1 MAKLVVLKFVNGNF
15 EQGFSVV
22 LQISEEGDR
31 PFFQTI
37 GHLPAAPQLPQLYKN
52 WQTIYHG
59 FDDRTRKHTTAS
71 PHRLEIP
78 AGQVTNV
85 SMRDECDNVA
95 HTLAEQLNQWL
106 RSETFRPIREGI
118 LENLKRNDRVRLIL
132 QTEDPLLKRLPWH
145 IWDICDRYPRTEMAL
160 SAATYGSVRRQP
172 HHPTVSGAKVRILAI
187 LGSDHGI
194 DVQADQR
201 LLRRLPNAEITFLVK
216 PKRKELNDQLW
227 AQGWDI
233 LFFAGHSASQP
244 NDEAG
249 KIYINDTESLTT
261 VKLRYALKKAVES
274 GLKLAIFNSCD
285 GLGLA
290 RDLADLQ
297 IPQVIVMRE
306 PVPDL
311 VAQEFLKSF
320 LEAFARGESFYLA
333 VREAR
338 EKLQGLEDQF
348 PCATW
353 LPIIC
358 QNPAEIPPTWANW
371 CGQSA
376 SEQPKA
382 TSGKERSGHRVAPHL
397 DADSSQGIVIRITA
411 DRPAATQTL
420 PRPVATAK
428 RRPKSKSQKF
438 LERSSDITQQ
448 LYQFGNR
455 WLQLGLLILQATVIG
470 GVSSCVGAAIGFWL
484 AYRSPMT
491 SWWQIWLP
499 KLSGLLPFGLQ
510 LRPAIVLFAVTGF
523 CTACGL
529 MHTRHLERQPWFWTS
544 TLLAAFGY
552 ALAWASWQFG
562 MIQTTWAGMIV
573 LGAIAALF
581 LIAGLGLVEHPL
593 LHVIIAVVGTGLVS
607 WVGLLSAKPVI
618 LLLSVQGNTVLSADA
633 FSTALYF
640 FSRLGTVISLWFA
653 ISYFVIAPRMLRSR
667 WQ

>member
-1 MAKLVVLKFVNGNF
+1 MAKLVVLKFVNGNVD
-15 EQGFSVV
+15 QGFSIV

-37 GHLPAAPQLPQLYKN
+37 GHLPAAPQLSQLYKS
-52 WQTIYHG
+52 WQSIYHR
-59 FDDRTRKHTTAS
+59 FDNRTRKHTAAS
-71 PHRLEIP
+71 TYRLEVP

-85 SMRDECDNVA
+85 SMRDECDAVA
-95 HTLAEQLNQWL
+95 QNLGQHLNQWL
-106 RSETFRPIREGI
+106 RSETFRPVREGI
-118 LENLKRNDRVRLIL
+118 LENLKRNDRVRIIL

-145 IWDICDRYPRTEMAL
+145 VWDICDRYPRTEIAL
-160 SAATYGSVRRQP
+160 SAATYGSVRHQS
-172 HHPTVSGAKVRILAI
+172 HHPSVNSTKVRILAI
-187 LGSDHGI
+187 LGSDQGI
-194 DVQADQR
+194 DVQADQW

-227 AQGWDI
+227 AQGWDV
-233 LFFAGHSASQP
+233 LFFAGHSSSQP
-244 NDEAG
+244 NDETG
-249 KIYINDTESLTT
+249 KIYLNDSESLTT

-306 PVPDL
+306 PVPDQ

-358 QNPAEIPPTWANW
+358 QNPAETPPSWANW

-376 SEQPKA
+376 QSPQA
-382 TSGKERSGHRVAPHL
+382 TVTERPGSRVAPHL
-397 DADSSQGIVIRITA
+397 DADSSQGIVIRITT
-411 DRPAATQTL
+411 DRPAPTQTL
-420 PRPVATAK
+420 PRPITPAK

-438 LERSSDITQQ
+438 LERSTTMTQQ
-448 LYQFGNR
+448 LYQLGNR

-470 GVSSCVGAAIGFWL
+470 GVSSCAGAAIGFWL
-484 AYRSPMT
+484 AYWSPLASLWRS
-491 SWWQIWLP
+491 WLP
-499 KLSGLLPFGLQ
+499 HLSGLMPFGIQ
-510 LRPAIVLFAVTGF
+510 LHPAIVLFAVTGF
-523 CTACGL
+523 CTSWGL
-529 MHTRHLERQPWFWTS
+529 MQTRQLERQPWFWTS

-552 ALAWASWQFG
+552 ALAWASWQFSI
-562 MIQTTWAGMIV
+562 IQTTWASMIL

-593 LHVIIAVVGTGLVS
+593 LHVIIAVVGTVLVS
-607 WVGLLSAKPVI
+607 CVGLLSAKPVI
-618 LLLSVQGNTVLSADA
+618 LLLSVQADTVLASDA
-633 FSTALYF
+633 FSTALLF